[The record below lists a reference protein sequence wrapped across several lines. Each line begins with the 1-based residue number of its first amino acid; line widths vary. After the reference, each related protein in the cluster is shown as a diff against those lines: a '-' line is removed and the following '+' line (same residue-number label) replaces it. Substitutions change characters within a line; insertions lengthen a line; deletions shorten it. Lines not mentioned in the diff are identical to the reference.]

1 MNNVI
6 ISTNERGVFHEK
18 YCPYAERIQP
28 KYRRK
33 IPEDEAVEKGYC
45 ECKFCRSVRGI
56 VYKYRKTTD
65 YDVYYDV
72 EDNALCVKTK
82 VGFWKL
88 IWREQYQDW
97 VLFHMNH
104 RGYKAFN
111 PELPAKVLMRGSFHR
126 QEDFKATWSVGKAL
140 QYIASH
146 DHFYRLGEENLKTM
160 PQNTPKQRLRY
171 RQQRNRKKKESIH
184 NVMRILNQLEKEK
197 K

>member
-1 MNNVI
+1 MNKVI
-6 ISTNERGVFHEK
+6 ISTNERGVFHEE

-28 KYRRK
+28 KYRKR
-33 IPEDEAVEKGYC
+33 IPEDKAIEKGYC

-65 YDVYYDV
+65 YDVYYDDI
-72 EDNALCVKTK
+72 DNALCVKTE

-88 IWREQYQDW
+88 IWREQYQDL

-126 QEDFKATWSVGKAL
+126 QEDFKASWSVSKAL
-140 QYIASH
+140 KYIDSH
-146 DHFYRLGEENLKTM
+146 DHYFKLGEDNLKTM
-160 PQNTPKQRLRY
+160 PQNTSKQRLRY
-171 RQQRNRKKKESIH
+171 RQQRNRKKKESIY
-184 NVMRILNQLEKEK
+184 NIMRIFNQLEKEK